1 MQRTCLV
8 RGSGIE
14 PIHQGV
20 FQGRP
25 AVGNVDVPSFAMCHK
40 SIDCYEWSRTAV
52 HQTVHFIFISGLV
65 SPKNRAWRKPL
76 FHTFPYFSLAR
87 NVLPLPHRPAMEHPS
102 LRVLPRPEA
111 LPEPGP
117 AFLFA
122 TTPFPF
128 AFHERK
134 LPAEALQLQPAVKT
148 EKGAERNGRDHK
160 THGEGGSTGYI
171 QAPDFLDG

>member
-102 LRVLPRPEA
+102 LRVLPRPKRD
-111 LPEPGP
+111 PK
-117 AFLFA
+117 
-122 TTPFPF
+122 PFPNPD
-128 AFHERK
+128 
-134 LPAEALQLQPAVKT
+134 LPFISRQHRSPSPST
-148 EKGAERNGRDHK
+148 S
-160 THGEGGSTGYI
+160 GSF
-171 QAPDFLDG
+171 QQKRSSCNPL

>member
-1 MQRTCLV
+1 MAKT
-8 RGSGIE
+8 
-14 PIHQGV
+14 
-20 FQGRP
+20 
-25 AVGNVDVPSFAMCHK
+25 
-40 SIDCYEWSRTAV
+40 T
-52 HQTVHFIFISGLV
+52 
-65 SPKNRAWRKPL
+65 
-76 FHTFPYFSLAR
+76 
-87 NVLPLPHRPAMEHPS
+87 LPHFSILLTGPEPPPTSPSPGHGASVPPRPPATET
-102 LRVLPRPEA
+102 RPEA
-111 LPEPGP
+111 LPELGP

-122 TTPFPF
+122 TKPFPF